1 MGTVSTGIRVVMRYV
16 RSSSV
21 PASGNCLLPGTQ
33 WSSLFARVR
42 RSSCGCGWL
51 SSACWLMSA
60 EGNLQRATKK
70 AYASSVHCAVYSVH
84 IYHTCAHGT
93 VLHTLCCLSR
103 DVRPRFAAALQCP
116 QGRDGT
122 TEIVE
127 NLHQQLQQVP
137 QPLVPAPSYRSPAC
151 AFPKRC
157 GAALSEPACDPP
169 ARRTRWPGRRCQ
181 RPPATG

>member
-1 MGTVSTGIRVVMRYV
+1 MP
-16 RSSSV
+16 V
-21 PASGNCLLPGTQ
+21 PAYGNCLLPGTQ

-42 RSSCGCGWL
+42 RSFVWMWMAEQRLLADVCRGQP
-51 SSACWLMSA
+51 A

-151 AFPKRC
+151 AFPQRC

-169 ARRTRWPGRRCQ
+169 AKRTRWPGRRCQ